1 MKSPF
6 KKLRRRLFSPRVTS
20 HSFFWHRDATAR
32 RGTGEIAGIGAPDSR
47 ASQKKPTTLER
58 AWTWIHATFPERQ
71 IYIRSDGRVQ
81 FFTFGPSLQATLA
94 GLVLI
99 FLGWVAFAT
108 VNVIFKD
115 RIIAAKDHRY
125 QQMQAAYEN
134 RVADL
139 QISYD
144 ELNGALVSAEDR
156 FKATADSL
164 AAKQNAI
171 AGFLNR
177 ANQVQSA
184 VGLRAAPAPLPS
196 LPASPAPWAR
206 GEMPS
211 GAGRGP
217 NMGAVDV
224 EAPADINAD
233 DAGSSRLVVMPGPAQ
248 PQPRTGRPVR
258 SGMLDHAVQRFA
270 TLFKSVTASVHVNT
284 HPVRDMPAAYAQHPA
299 LKALAQQT
307 ARLDHIGQSET
318 LLMAKTEGAL
328 DQGVGAL
335 RNVMRRTGINP
346 DSFSRK
352 IAVNEGVGGPE
363 ISLDQVKIEGISD
376 PGFTH
381 AYLGAA
387 AVLDQLNGLS
397 AALDHVPLTLPVS
410 TASFDKSSGFGARI
424 DPFTGRYAFH
434 PGIDF
439 AGPWGSAVHA
449 TAPGTVVFA
458 GNKGGYGNMVE
469 IDHGY
474 GIHTR
479 YGHLS
484 AISVRVG
491 SRLGKGASLGRV
503 GSTGRSTGPHVHYEV
518 WYDDVVKNPNN
529 FIEAGRHV
537 L

>member
-1 MKSPF
+1 MKSLF
-6 KKLRRRLFSPRVTS
+6 RRALTPRLASR
-20 HSFFWHRDATAR
+20 SFFWHRSLIGKPRAGEMRAGGGMSAQDSHYSRGKATF
-32 RGTGEIAGIGAPDSR
+32 
-47 ASQKKPTTLER
+47 LER
-58 AWTWIHATFPERQ
+58 AWAWIHTTFPERQ

-94 GLVLI
+94 GLTLI

-156 FKATADSL
+156 FKATADGL
-164 AAKQNAI
+164 QAKQNAI

-177 ANQVQSA
+177 ANQVG
-184 VGLRAAPAPLPS
+184 VGEHNGPAPALTTLAHAAPVAP
-196 LPASPAPWAR
+196 
-206 GEMPS
+206 
-211 GAGRGP
+211 AGL
-217 NMGAVDV
+217 NV
-224 EAPADINAD
+224 EAPPDINAD
-233 DAGSSRLVVMPGPAQ
+233 DAGSSALIVMPGPAQ
-248 PQPRTGRPVR
+248 PQPRTARPVK
-258 SGMLDHAVQRFA
+258 SSLLDHATQRFA
-270 TLFKSVTASVHVNT
+270 ALFQSVTAGVHIAT
-284 HPVRDMPAAYAQHPA
+284 HPVRDIPAAYAQHPA
-299 LKALAQQT
+299 LRALAEQT
-307 ARLDHIGQSET
+307 SRVSRIGQSET
-318 LLMAKTEGAL
+318 VLMARTEGAL
-328 DQGVGAL
+328 DQDVGNL
-335 RNVMRRTGINP
+335 RNVIRRTGINP
-346 DSFSRK
+346 DAFARK
-352 IAVNEGVGGPE
+352 IAGGEGGPE
-363 ISLDQVKIEGISD
+363 IPLDQVRIEGISD

-397 AALDHVPLTLPVS
+397 AAVDHVPLAMPVP
-410 TASFDKSSGFGARI
+410 TASFDKSSGFGARV

-439 AGPWGSAVHA
+439 AGPWGSVVHA

-458 GNKGGYGNMVE
+458 GNRGGYGNMVE

-491 SRLGKGASLGRV
+491 AKIGKGAGLGRV

>member
-1 MKSPF
+1 MPAGGDMGSDTRK
-6 KKLRRRLFSPRVTS
+6 
-20 HSFFWHRDATAR
+20 
-32 RGTGEIAGIGAPDSR
+32 TGKNKAL
-47 ASQKKPTTLER
+47 LER
-58 AWTWIHATFPERQ
+58 AWAWIHDTFPERQ

-94 GLVLI
+94 GLTLI

-156 FKATADSL
+156 FKVTADGL
-164 AAKQNAI
+164 QAKQNAI

-177 ANQVQSA
+177 AGQVQAA
-184 VGLRAAPAPLPS
+184 VGGRVPLTTTPASADPAPQPLNAMAHAAPSGGLDVD
-196 LPASPAPWAR
+196 SPQDY
-206 GEMPS
+206 S
-211 GAGRGP
+211 T
-217 NMGAVDV
+217 
-224 EAPADINAD
+224 D
-233 DAGSSRLVVMPGPAQ
+233 DSSQLTVMPGPAA
-248 PQPRTGRPVR
+248 PQPRTARPVK
-258 SGMLDHAVQRFA
+258 SSLLDHAMQRFA
-270 TLFKSVTASVHVNT
+270 ALFQSVTQSVHIAV
-284 HPVRDMPAAYAQHPA
+284 HPARDKPAAYAQHPA
-299 LKALAQQT
+299 LRALVEQTSRVAQ
-307 ARLDHIGQSET
+307 IGQNENV
-318 LLMAKTEGAL
+318 LMARTEGAL

-346 DSFSRK
+346 DSFAHK
-352 IAVNEGVGGPE
+352 IAGNEGVGGPE
-363 ISLDQVKIEGISD
+363 IPLDQVRIEGISD
-376 PGFTH
+376 PQFTH
-381 AYLGAA
+381 SYLSAA

-397 AALDHVPLTLPVS
+397 TAMSHIPLTTPVS
-410 TASFDKSSGFGARI
+410 SAAGFDKSSGFGPRV
-424 DPFTGRYAFH
+424 DPFTGRYSFH

-439 AGPWGSAVHA
+439 AGPWGSVVHA

-458 GNKGGYGNMVE
+458 GNRGGYGNMVE

-484 AISVRVG
+484 SISVRVG
-491 SRLGKGASLGRV
+491 SRVNTGSGVGRV